1 MLVVNFFLETKKK
14 KTIMETKK
22 DTLGRKY
29 PRKQNEIRNRN
40 ERNKNL
46 DCNNNDQYKYI
57 KTRYP
62 IKKKKTHQN

>member
-1 MLVVNFFLETKKK
+1 
-14 KTIMETKK
+14 METKK

-62 IKKKKTHQN
+62 IKKKKTHQNLR